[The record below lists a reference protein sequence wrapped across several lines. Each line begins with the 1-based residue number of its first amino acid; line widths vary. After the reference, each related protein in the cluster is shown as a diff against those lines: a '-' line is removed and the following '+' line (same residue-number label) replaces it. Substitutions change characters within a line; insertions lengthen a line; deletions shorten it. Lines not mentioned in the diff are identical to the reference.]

1 MCWAVVLN
9 KEHVKKLKLWK
20 LAWER
25 HAIESMWLT
34 SMLSCVACV
43 GEGDESR
50 VDLLL
55 PYQKLP
61 YACLLPRAQV
71 LSTWA
76 KARTLEQLACD
87 LMKILFSTEERILCN
102 VNGKMGKRQFN
113 VHKIQLIREVL
124 HFFSSLPPAEFEEQ
138 WKSCVT
144 KIDTANRGLK
154 RNLVLRGRKAT
165 CLL

>member
-1 MCWAVVLN
+1 
-9 KEHVKKLKLWK
+9 
-20 LAWER
+20 
-25 HAIESMWLT
+25 
-34 SMLSCVACV
+34 MLSCVACI
-43 GEGDESR
+43 GEGDESGL
-50 VDLLL
+50 DLLLL

-71 LSTWA
+71 LATWA

-124 HFFSSLPPAEFEEQ
+124 HFFSNVPPAEFEEQ

>member
-1 MCWAVVLN
+1 M
-9 KEHVKKLKLWK
+9 
-20 LAWER
+20 LA
-25 HAIESMWLT
+25 
-34 SMLSCVACV
+34 
-43 GEGDESR
+43 
-50 VDLLL
+50 
-55 PYQKLP
+55 
-61 YACLLPRAQV
+61 
-71 LSTWA
+71 TWA

-124 HFFSSLPPAEFEEQ
+124 HFFSNVPPAEFEEQ

>member
-1 MCWAVVLN
+1 
-9 KEHVKKLKLWK
+9 
-20 LAWER
+20 
-25 HAIESMWLT
+25 
-34 SMLSCVACV
+34 MLSCVACV
-43 GEGDESR
+43 GEGDGSGL
-50 VDLLL
+50 DLLL

>member
-1 MCWAVVLN
+1 
-9 KEHVKKLKLWK
+9 
-20 LAWER
+20 
-25 HAIESMWLT
+25 
-34 SMLSCVACV
+34 MLSCVACV

-124 HFFSSLPPAEFEEQ
+124 HFFSSLPAAEFEEQ